1 MRGTQRRRDRAV
13 LATALS
19 AAPSPTRQLILPFL
33 LTSLAAAQLF
43 DFATFT
49 SMIDRH
55 GIAFEANP
63 LVASGFAV
71 GGMPLLALMKIA
83 LLVLLVSIVVI
94 LGRDQPR
101 RRFGPEL
108 AGLISVIAMVGG
120 LVGGISNVLAT

>member
-1 MRGTQRRRDRAV
+1 MPGTRRRRDRAV

-19 AAPSPTRQLILPFL
+19 PAPSPTRQLILPFL
-33 LTSLAAAQLF
+33 LISLAATQLF

-55 GIAFEANP
+55 GITFELNP
-63 LVASGFAV
+63 LVASGFAL

-83 LLVLLVSIVVI
+83 LLVLLAAIVVI

-101 RRFGPEL
+101 RPFGPQL
-108 AGLISVIAMVGG
+108 AALVSVLAVVGG
-120 LVGGISNVLAT
+120 ALGGISNVLAT